1 MKITEARQSPRVTG
15 QAPGSIKAIVGMARA
30 SARHLKS
37 ASCGASTSVALN
49 LSQLN
54 LVPMADM
61 FNHKTADS
69 VWSTGVHPVVV
80 TGLAIGDGSEGNSGA
95 SLKNGM
101 LLGYD

>member
-1 MKITEARQSPRVTG
+1 
-15 QAPGSIKAIVGMARA
+15 
-30 SARHLKS
+30 
-37 ASCGASTSVALN
+37 
-49 LSQLN
+49 
-54 LVPMADM
+54 MADM